1 LDGRSEAD
9 TLTDIARAARRE
21 GGLNVVK
28 NYMHSQQFG
37 ADFRQFIPRFRRFG
51 GSPMTLRPALPTL
64 SSLAAHYRCG
74 DMKNGRIGV
83 HPIIL
88 LMRHSMSTLY
98 FVS

>member
-21 GGLNVVK
+21 DALTVVK
-28 NYMHSQQFG
+28 NYMHSPQFG

-51 GSPMTLRPALPTL
+51 GSPMTLRSALPTL
-64 SSLAAHYRCG
+64 SSLAAHYGCG
-74 DMKNGRIGV
+74 DMKNGRTTKRPTIFLATRERS
-83 HPIIL
+83 I
-88 LMRHSMSTLY
+88 LY

>member
-9 TLTDIARAARRE
+9 TLTDIGRAARPE
-21 GGLNVVK
+21 DGSGVVK
-28 NYMHSQQFG
+28 NHMHSQQFG

-74 DMKNGRIGV
+74 DMKNGRAGAC
-83 HPIIL
+83 PTIL
-88 LMRHSMSTLY
+88 
-98 FVS
+98 